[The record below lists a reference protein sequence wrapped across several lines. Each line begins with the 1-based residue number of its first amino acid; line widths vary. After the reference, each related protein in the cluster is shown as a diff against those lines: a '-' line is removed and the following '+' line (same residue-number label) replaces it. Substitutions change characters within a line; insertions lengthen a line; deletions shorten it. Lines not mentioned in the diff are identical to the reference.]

1 MGENFQEEKLFS
13 NISLLLFFKRHFKY
27 EENWH
32 RHFFIVLNM
41 SNPVLLS
48 LNASLGLQLFL
59 ISVVLSS
66 VFVVVVVVVVV
77 YCYHS
82 RFVFNLHTPSVSAS
96 SPNSSASR
104 IIFSQ
109 GFIETGKILNYL
121 CL

>member
-1 MGENFQEEKLFS
+1 M
-13 NISLLLFFKRHFKY
+13 
-27 EENWH
+27 
-32 RHFFIVLNM
+32 
-41 SNPVLLS
+41 S

-66 VFVVVVVVVVV
+66 VFVVVVVVF

-96 SPNSSASR
+96 SPNSSVSP
-104 IIFSQ
+104 IIFTQ